1 MTIAQPMCVLT
12 CVVFMLGQ
20 SAYADDTELLLGN
33 PQTVAHLA
41 TNSGPGTSA
50 ATLEQL
56 AANQPYDSGR
66 FYAGSCDN
74 DVNYWTDVDVIP
86 DCSTTSNI
94 IDKDDFLCSA
104 ATGQLMTRGSSRNML
119 AQYRNGGHD
128 GSSIGPYRWQYL
140 ASGHANSPVECL
152 ADYGSHGDGRS
163 IYRWPA
169 AGTNVSD
176 PFSNNVQDALSW
188 GSAPRNRSYTIYDG
202 NYLNWMSRH
211 GGTMLDRTGI
221 TENTADSAVGDES
234 DTCSLNTSMTFTKP
248 IVAIDALNRTRHL
261 SDVYVSTF
269 EIRANSHWPGK
280 LSKHRIE
287 NGRIND
293 LSDDWTA
300 AQVIPASAT
309 RNLFSNIVSST
320 LSAAGNAIANGND
333 ALRPSDLGL
342 TGAAGEPSLEELVTW
357 ARTVNTI
364 GDSLHSQSAAVVY
377 GGEAG
382 APDTVIFTATNDG
395 FLHAIA
401 GHDGRE
407 LWAFVPEQLLPNLS
421 RLYFDPD
428 TEHKDYGLDGDIVPV
443 IKDVDRDG
451 QIEAEDGDFVYLI
464 FGMRRGGQAYFALD
478 VTDKEAPSLL
488 WVFDSKESGE
498 SWSTPSISRMHV
510 AGELQNADQAVV
522 VIGGGYDTV
531 HDTASHPTGADGSGA
546 GIYVLDLVSGERLW
560 RAGPDAGANLPL
572 NAMGRRMDRA
582 IPNQVRV
589 IDLNGDGFADRMYA
603 SDLGGQIW
611 RFDVSNGQSANR
623 LIAGG
628 VIAQL
633 GANGVRS
640 KPSAAQTR
648 RFYNAPDV
656 SLITDIQQQ
665 KRFMAISIGSGY
677 RAHPFDDSASDRFF
691 SIRDPDVFKPL
702 SQQDF
707 DNYSVITTADLVEVD
722 GSTRTTIGNDD
733 RGWMLT
739 LPDNEKILADSL
751 TFDDQIF
758 FVGFTAD
765 AQAVADCATSL
776 GKNHLY
782 RLNVVNGSPVASNMH
797 SRRESPHG
805 AIAPSP
811 AVLFPAPGIDCIGE
825 ECSVRP
831 LICVAAECF
840 DPGLDASPV
849 RTLWTQAG
857 ID

>member
-1 MTIAQPMCVLT
+1 MCVLA
-12 CVVFMLGQ
+12 CVVFVLGQ

-33 PQTVAHLA
+33 PQSVAHLVVDSA
-41 TNSGPGTSA
+41 PGDS
-50 ATLEQL
+50 
-56 AANQPYDSGR
+56 ANQLYDSNR
-66 FYAGSCDN
+66 FYSGACDS
-74 DVNYWTDVDVIP
+74 DLNYWTDVHVIP
-86 DCSTTSNI
+86 DCSTTNNI
-94 IDKDDFLCSA
+94 IDKRDFLCNSA
-104 ATGQLMTRGSSRNML
+104 ARVLAARGSSRSML
-119 AQYRNGGHD
+119 AQYRNGGGD
-128 GSSIGPYRWQYL
+128 GSSIGPYRWQFL
-140 ASGHANSPVECL
+140 APGHANSPVECL
-152 ADYGSHGDGRS
+152 ADYGTHGDGRS
-163 IYRWPA
+163 NYRWPA

-176 PFSNNVQDALSW
+176 PFTDNVQDALSW

-202 NYLNWMSRH
+202 NYLNWMNRH
-211 GGTMLDRTGI
+211 GGTLLDQLGVA
-221 TENTADSAVGDES
+221 ESAVDYAVGDES
-234 DTCSLNTSMTFTKP
+234 GACSLRTSMTLTKP

-261 SDVYVSTF
+261 NDVYLSTF
-269 EIRANSHWPGK
+269 EVRANSHWPGRIA
-280 LSKHRIE
+280 KHRIE

-300 AQVIPASAT
+300 AQMAPAAAT
-309 RNLFSNIVSST
+309 RNLFSNIVSSN
-320 LSAAGNAIANGND
+320 LSAAGNAIAAGND

-342 TGAAGEPSLEELVTW
+342 TGAAGEPGLAELVAW
-357 ARTVNTI
+357 ARNVNPI

-377 GGEAG
+377 GDDAG

-428 TEHKDYGLDGDIVPV
+428 TGHKDYGLDGDIVPV
-443 IKDVDRDG
+443 IKDVDQDG

-478 VTDKEAPSLL
+478 VTEKEAPSLL

-531 HDTASHPTGADGSGA
+531 HDTASHPAGADGSGA

-623 LIAGG
+623 LVAGG

-633 GANGVRS
+633 GANGVRTT
-640 KPSAAQTR
+640 PSAAQTR

-691 SIRDPDVFKPL
+691 SIRDPDVFNPL

-739 LPDNEKILADSL
+739 LPDDEKILADSL

-758 FVGFTAD
+758 FVGFTPD
-765 AQAVADCATSL
+765 AQAAAGCATSL

-782 RLNVVNGSPVASNMH
+782 RLDVANGNPIEPNVNA
-797 SRRESPHG
+797 RRESPHG

-811 AVLFPAPGIDCIGE
+811 VVLFPAPGIDCVGE

-840 DPGLDASPV
+840 DPGLDTSPV